1 MSTILTIDLDALA
14 SNYRYCCEQVSP
26 GTCAAV
32 VKANGY
38 GLGIRRV
45 ARALHHAG
53 CRKFFTATHR
63 EGITL
68 RSLLSDVDIF
78 VLEGVTPF
86 NIEAFPENRL
96 VPVLINLQQARD
108 WAGLAAACGRPLPA
122 IVNIDTG
129 MTRLGF
135 SESELGELAASPSLT
150 GRIDLRYVMTHFACA
165 EDTSSAM
172 PARQLERFDRLRG
185 MLPEAPTSIG
195 NSAGSLRGPDLA
207 GDLARVGIALFG
219 GNPFGANGI
228 PLRPVLRVQSRILQ
242 LREITQETTVGYGAT
257 FRARPGMK
265 IATVGIGYADGYP
278 WSLGNRGIASIEGR
292 RVPVVGRV
300 SMDLITLD
308 VSALPDELAK
318 PGRLV
323 DLIGPDISLEE
334 VAALAGTISWEILTG
349 LGQRA
354 NRTFLGG
361 PPDRGTADD

>member
-14 SNYRYCCEQVSP
+14 SNYRFCCKQVSP

-32 VKANGY
+32 VKADGY
-38 GLGIRRV
+38 GLGIKRV

-63 EGITL
+63 EGMTL
-68 RSLLSDVDIF
+68 RSLLPDVEIF
-78 VLEGVTPF
+78 VLEGVTELS
-86 NIEAFPENRL
+86 IGAFQEQSL
-96 VPVLINLQQARD
+96 IPVLINLQQTRA
-108 WAGLAAACGRPLPA
+108 WADLAAALGNPLPA
-122 IVNIDTG
+122 IINIDTG

-135 SESELGELAASPSLT
+135 AESELRKLASDPNLIR
-150 GRIDLRYVMTHFACA
+150 RIDLRYVMTHFACA
-165 EDTSSAM
+165 EDTASAM
-172 PARQLERFDRLRG
+172 PTQQLERFARLRAL
-185 MLPEAPTSIG
+185 LPDAPTSIG

-242 LREITQETTVGYGAT
+242 LREISTETTVGYGAT
-257 FRARPGMK
+257 FTARPGMK

-278 WSLGNRGIASIEGR
+278 WSLGNCGIAAIEGH
-292 RVPVVGRV
+292 RVPVIGRV

-308 VSALPDELAK
+308 VSGLAEELIQ
-318 PGRLV
+318 PGQLV

-334 VAALAGTISWEILTG
+334 VAQRAGTITWEILTG

-361 PPDRGTADD
+361 PPDCD

>member
-38 GLGIRRV
+38 GLGIQRV

-68 RSLLSDVDIF
+68 RSLLPEVDIY
-78 VLEGVTPF
+78 VLEGITSF
-86 NIEAFPENRL
+86 NIDAFPEHRL
-96 VPVLINLQQARD
+96 VPVLINLQQAKD
-108 WAGLAAACGRPLPA
+108 WAGLAGASGKSLPA
-122 IVNIDTG
+122 IINIDTG

-135 SESELGELAASPSLT
+135 SEQELRSLAADPALT
-150 GRIDLRYVMTHFACA
+150 GRIKLRYVMTHFACA
-165 EDTSSAM
+165 EDTASAM
-172 PARQLERFDRLRG
+172 PAQQLERFDRLRAL
-185 MLPEAPTSIG
+185 LPDAPTSIG
-195 NSAGSLRGPDLA
+195 NSAGSLRGPELA

-257 FRARPGMK
+257 FKAEPGMK

-278 WSLGNRGIASIEGR
+278 WSLGNRGIASIEGH

-308 VSALPDELAK
+308 VSELPDEQVQ
-318 PGRLV
+318 PGQLV

-334 VAALAGTISWEILTG
+334 VARLAGTITWEILTG

-361 PPDRGTADD
+361 PPNRDPAAA